1 MAAVP
6 RTIPPATATG
16 TAEVSE
22 AAPGPLHLLAVGAL
36 AGAVLAFE
44 IVLLRLFEFSHWH
57 HFAGLTIALALLGF
71 GASGTL
77 LSVIGERAGRF
88 GDRWLV
94 LSLLVASAG
103 FLVVLLLHARVSL
116 RPIMAVWDVSELLR
130 LLAIDFAA
138 FIPFFGAGLALGQVF
153 ARWPGHAGWL
163 YAANLGGSGIGT
175 VFATLLLV
183 GMMPEAAL
191 AVVAALLL
199 VFCVLFAVL
208 SRIRAG
214 LAPAAALLAAA
225 CWLALNPLEPAISDF
240 KALSRA
246 LELPDARILEQR
258 PGLVG
263 RLTVVRSASLRS
275 APGVSLNWTG
285 RVAASDAAIVGS
297 DRLVPIER
305 DYEKPPDHSEASLA
319 ALPLQM
325 RPEGRIAV
333 LGSGT
338 WATPSHAVGRR
349 LSWVEPDRRLPALAI
364 ERGLVA
370 HTLPDSPYRFLSTN
384 RDSFSIIAI
393 DRTFDGGDSATE
405 DYLLTRQGLET
416 ALARLDDDGLLAIPL
431 KVEYPPRQ
439 GPRMLATVAAGLRS
453 SGVDRP
459 GDHIA
464 ALRGMQAFLIL
475 ISPRP
480 LADADLHRIREFAE
494 RWSFDRVWHRGL
506 GEQDVNRYHQLDTP
520 VFFESA
526 RAAFADADMPEQ
538 ARWFETGAVTA
549 ARPYF
554 WHAMEWS
561 NIPRLFEMLGARA
574 ASYLDWTLVM
584 SAVSL
589 AAAALAAALLI
600 VAPLGRMQRA
610 SAAFT
615 RIEVVAYFGLLGF
628 GFMLVELALLQRT
641 IAFIEL
647 PVLAAA
653 VIFAVF
659 MIGAGIGSA
668 MPTPWRGAAALRPIF
683 GMLAI
688 GGALAV
694 SALWWPGQPLLA
706 LPMSARIALLVA
718 LLLPMA
724 WAMGRPFPWA
734 LQHLVGTRS
743 WQPWSWA
750 INGFASVLAASMA
763 TLLSVQA
770 GQPVTLAAG
779 IGCYIGAWLIA
790 RRGAGRLDAA
800 GVK

>member
-1 MAAVP
+1 M
-6 RTIPPATATG
+6 
-16 TAEVSE
+16 SE
-22 AAPGPLHLLAVGAL
+22 AAPRSLHLLAVGAL
-36 AGAVLAFE
+36 AGSVLAFE

-57 HFAGLTIALALLGF
+57 HFAGLAIALALLGF

-116 RPIMAVWDVSELLR
+116 RPIMAVWDMSELLR
-130 LLAIDFAA
+130 LLAMDFAA

-183 GMMPEAAL
+183 WLMPESAL
-191 AVVAALLL
+191 ALIAALLL
-199 VFCVLFAVL
+199 VFCALFAVL
-208 SRIRAG
+208 KRIRAG
-214 LAPAAALLAAA
+214 IVLAAVLLAAA
-225 CWLALNPLEPAISDF
+225 SWMTLNPPEPAISDF
-240 KALSRA
+240 KALSRV
-246 LELPDARILEQR
+246 LDLPDARILEQR
-258 PGLVG
+258 PGLSG
-263 RLTVVRSASLRS
+263 RLTVVRSSSLRS
-275 APGVSLNWTG
+275 APGLSLNWTG
-285 RVAASDAAIVGS
+285 PVPASDAAIVGS
-297 DRLVPIER
+297 DRLVPIEL
-305 DYEKPPDHSEASLA
+305 DYARPPDHTGASLA
-319 ALPLQM
+319 ALPLQL
-325 RPEGRIAV
+325 RPDGRVAV

-338 WATPSHAVGRR
+338 WATPSHAVGRQ
-349 LSWVEPDRRLPALAI
+349 LIWIEPDHRLPALAI

-370 HTLPDSPYRFLSTN
+370 EPIRDSPYRFVNRFRAAN
-384 RDSFSIIAI
+384 RDTFAVISV
-393 DRTFDGGDSATE
+393 DRTFDGGDAATE
-405 DYLLTRQGLET
+405 DYLLTRQGLRA
-416 ALARLDDDGLLAIPL
+416 ALDRLDDDGLLAIPL

-439 GPRMLATVAAGLRS
+439 GPRMLATIAASLRS
-453 SGVDRP
+453 SGIDGP
-459 GDHIA
+459 ADHVA
-464 ALRGMQAFLIL
+464 ALRGMQALLIL
-475 ISPRP
+475 VSPQP
-480 LADADLHRIREFAE
+480 LADADLDRIREFAE

-506 GEQDVNRYHQLDTP
+506 EEPDANRYHALDAP
-520 VFFESA
+520 VFFEAA
-526 RAAFADADMPEQ
+526 RAAFEDTAMPEQ
-538 ARWFETGAVTA
+538 ARWFQTGAVGIE
-549 ARPYF
+549 RPYF
-554 WHAMEWS
+554 WHAMQWS
-561 NIPRLFEMLGARA
+561 KIRGLFGQLGARA

-584 SAVSL
+584 SAVAL
-589 AAAALAAALLI
+589 VVATLAAALLI
-600 VAPLGRMQRA
+600 IMPLGRMPRA

-615 RIEVVAYFGLLGF
+615 RSEAVSYFGLLGF

-653 VIFAVF
+653 VIFSVF

-668 MPTPWRGAAALRPIF
+668 MPTPRHGTGALGPIF
-683 GMLAI
+683 GTLAI
-688 GGALAV
+688 GGAIAV

-706 LPMSARIALLVA
+706 LPLVARIAVLVA

-750 INGFASVLAASMA
+750 VNGFASVLAASTA
-763 TLLSVQA
+763 TLLSVQT
-770 GQPVTLAAG
+770 GQPATLSAG

-790 RRGAGRLDAA
+790 RRGTGRLEAQ
-800 GVK
+800 GTQGLE